1 MQPPPRSEWLCLWMT
16 ELPLQHPRQILAPRT
31 ARRSAWVAQ
40 EAEASRR
47 LIEAHSCRG
56 TSFGVT
62 SCEPSIRPA
71 QSLFPKFD
79 YSRRK
84 FAPSN
89 SGASAGFRPHL
100 KQGVIFA
107 EQVALRNLVRFRTRP
122 SLGCHFQQLDERS
135 DILVMGVH
143 DKPLRNVGDLTHNN
157 TGCRCVGH
165 HEKTH

>member
-1 MQPPPRSEWLCLWMT
+1 MWAIKNLNT
-16 ELPLQHPRQILAPRT
+16 EFGSIIKFVRCERP
-31 ARRSAWVAQ
+31 ARRRAN
-40 EAEASRR
+40 
-47 LIEAHSCRG
+47 L
-56 TSFGVT
+56 
-62 SCEPSIRPA
+62 SIRPA
-71 QSLFPKFD
+71 QSFFPEFD

-84 FAPSN
+84 FAPSDP
-89 SGASAGFRPHL
+89 GASAGFRPHL
-100 KQGVIFA
+100 KQGVIFT

-122 SLGCHFQQLDERS
+122 SLGCHFQELDERS